1 MRVKNHS
8 EQGNALFIIMIAI
21 AVLGMLSYTV
31 MQSSQ
36 QPTGLADDTARD
48 EQIAR
53 MFAYA
58 ATTAGTLNQMVAAGA
73 DPATLYT
80 TLDTTAPTAA
90 GFSTAPFD
98 TKLYHPHGGGLNYV
112 TSSGAASAS
121 ATVAT
126 TYRIN
131 NASIITDVGP
141 SNASIGDIP
150 FTAVITSA
158 AACERINYMLT
169 GSIAMPVMEIAT
181 YQNLFLN
188 NVAVTLNSTTC
199 ADCVAKAQIC
209 VVNSDT
215 TGWGYYS
222 ALLPG

>member
-1 MRVKNHS
+1 MRKNS
-8 EQGNALFIIMIAI
+8 NEQGNALFIVIIAI
-21 AVLGMLSYTV
+21 AVLGMLSYAV
-31 MQSSQ
+31 MQSSE
-36 QPTGLADDTARD
+36 QPTAMADDTARD

-58 ATTAGTLNQMVAAGA
+58 ATTAGTLNQMIAAGA
-73 DPATLYT
+73 DANTLYT
-80 TLDTTAPTAA
+80 TLDTTAPTAS
-90 GFSTAPFD
+90 GFSTAPFN
-98 TKLYHPHGGGLNYV
+98 TKLYHPLGGGLNYV
-112 TSSGAASAS
+112 TSSGAVTSS

-126 TYRIN
+126 TYGIN
-131 NASIITDVGP
+131 KASIITDVGQ
-141 SNASIGDIP
+141 SNATIGDMP
-150 FTAVITSA
+150 FTAVITNA
-158 AACERINYMLT
+158 PACERINYMLT
-169 GSIAMPVMEIAT
+169 GSIAMPVMDVAT

-188 NVAVTLNSTTC
+188 NVTVTLNAATC